1 MCGLEIESWHETERM
16 DYNESSGIPVPSSSS
31 GDTSDY
37 GVNHD
42 DRDYSHYYDYDENG
56 SYIEPNITEDYSTE
70 DILIFKIYPFEV
82 TILGYILP
90 VLIILTMLTNILV
103 VSVFMSSKNRVKAT
117 NLLFVCIAVSDSFT
131 GLVLLPNSLYI
142 YANEREYLST
152 GWCDFSMITR
162 YYVSR
167 VFHTVS
173 IWQTV
178 LLCFQRFLCVCYP
191 FKSSQICTSRKTA
204 VVIGVIY
211 ALAMLLHSFHLK
223 NKKAFEHQCAWQV
236 EDPCEESCIYMWFST
251 IFQHLMPVLLLC
263 YLTARTIFSLKK
275 TTRRVSVSSMKS
287 MLQRTSRDKLISLT
301 TICIVIIFLV
311 PELPNGIYKLGLLF
325 LMHGPKNNLQVER
338 NRMVFAVYEIFL
350 LISFHLNIWIYSIM
364 MRDFRKRLI
373 SIVTLGYFRKKVER
387 ERDSSVSTLSRQG
400 TTKYVLSRTNSDAGS
415 KHLVFRRQV
424 SLPSTASEI
433 NGILATATPRNFEKI
448 ELQQNLSDISN
459 GTENPMLTETAIDRN
474 QNGKPPFTTVVSVDS
489 AYVSG
494 DIGEDDVFV

>member
-1 MCGLEIESWHETERM
+1 MKIGMKQKGWIITRRQEFRYHPVRRVNRD
-16 DYNESSGIPVPSSSS
+16 DY
-31 GDTSDY
+31 
-37 GVNHD
+37 
-42 DRDYSHYYDYDENG
+42 DYSHYFNHG
-56 SYIEPNITEDYSTE
+56 SFMELNITEDYNTE
-70 DILIFKIYPFEV
+70 DILIFNVYSFEV

-90 VLIILTMLTNILV
+90 ALIILTMLTNILV

-142 YANEREYLST
+142 YANERENLST
-152 GWCDFSMITR
+152 GWCDFSMIMR

-173 IWQTV
+173 IWQTN

-191 FKSSQICTSRKTA
+191 FKSSQICTSRKTI

-223 NKKAFEHQCAWQV
+223 NKKAFEHQCAWKM
-236 EDPCEESCIYMWFST
+236 EDPCEESCVYMWFST

-311 PELPNGIYKLGLLF
+311 PELPYGIYKLVLLS
-325 LMHGPKNNLQVER
+325 LMHGPKTNLQVER
-338 NRMVFAVYEIFL
+338 NRMVFAVYEIVL

-373 SIVTLGYFRKKVER
+373 SIVTLGYFRKKVKR

-400 TTKYVLSRTNSDAGS
+400 TIKSVLSRTNSDAGS
-415 KHLVFRRQV
+415 KHLIFRKQV

-459 GTENPMLTETAIDRN
+459 GTEIPMFTETSIDGN
-474 QNGKPPFTTVVSVDS
+474 QIGKPPFTTVVSMD
-489 AYVSG
+489 AAHVSG
-494 DIGEDDVFV
+494 DIIGEDDVFV